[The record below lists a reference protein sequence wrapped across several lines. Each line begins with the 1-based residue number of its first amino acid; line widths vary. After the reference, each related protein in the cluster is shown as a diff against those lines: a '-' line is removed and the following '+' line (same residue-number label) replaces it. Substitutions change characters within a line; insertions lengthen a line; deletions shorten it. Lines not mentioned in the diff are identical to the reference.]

1 MSHEEKQDSGHDSK
15 VATGLEKSP
24 LVKVISWVG
33 ICSIVVIIVSMFFVN
48 NGKDTNTTKEESEHK
63 EAITRKQTF
72 PMYWN
77 EYCDLKAPGDS
88 RIFEN
93 PDPDHYHIHTF
104 GYGKKYD
111 YVAGSGSTKTAGGS
125 SLSTEEADYIT
136 LTYTSEP
143 CRIRV
148 LFQKNGT
155 CEYCKN

>member
-1 MSHEEKQDSGHDSK
+1 MSSNQEKDPHKEEGKKSFRPTK
-15 VATGLEKSP
+15 WIAVVVFLFLLATGLYLFVFTNDKKSDELNEKE
-24 LVKVISWVG
+24 KVTT
-33 ICSIVVIIVSMFFVN
+33 
-48 NGKDTNTTKEESEHK
+48 TNP
-63 EAITRKQTF
+63 QTLPNF
-72 PMYWN
+72 WN

-111 YVAGSGSTKTAGGS
+111 YVAGNGSTKTAGGS